1 MSFTN
6 NNTSQK
12 IIRKPKFNDKNSSE
26 LYYAQRN
33 CLNYKNFGLPDYID
47 DKGREYKFAYEDDN
61 IFYSSNLNNNKK
73 RIIVNGLNE
82 IKLFVRIPKNN
93 YNYFEPKE
101 LKQIL
106 ILKDVKDF
114 RKTIELRLSGFFFM
128 GRAKTGYV
136 FMNKTL

>member
-1 MSFTN
+1 MSFN
-6 NNTSQK
+6 NISQK

-47 DKGREYKFAYEDDN
+47 DKGREYKYAYEDDN
-61 IFYSSNLNNNKK
+61 IFNSYHSKNNNKK
-73 RIIVNGLNE
+73 TIINGLDE
-82 IKLFVRIPKNN
+82 IKLFVRIPRNN

-101 LKQIL
+101 LKQKF
-106 ILKDVKDF
+106 ILKDLKDF
-114 RKTIELRLSGFFFM
+114 RKTIELTLTAFFFM

-136 FMNKTL
+136 FMNKSL